1 MPHVTAATDQ
11 RWETWNDPVRG
22 RLRWCLLDDG
32 LSPSPESVTTGVM
45 TLDEDGWL
53 GRHRHAA
60 PEVYYV
66 LEGDAVVAVDDE
78 EVRVGA
84 GSLVRLPGDVEHG
97 IRAVDGSVRV
107 LFVFPTA
114 AFDHVDYRFSA
125 DALA

>member
-1 MPHVTAATDQ
+1 MPHVTAVADQ
-11 RWETWNDPVRG
+11 RWETWDDPVRG
-22 RLRWCLLDDG
+22 RLHWCLLDDG
-32 LSPSPESVTTGVM
+32 RSPSPESVTTGVM
-45 TLDEDGWL
+45 TLGEDGWL

-66 LEGDAVVAVDDE
+66 LEGDAVVAVDDD

-114 AFDHVDYRFSA
+114 PFDHVDYRFSA
-125 DALA
+125 DAVA